1 MSVKT
6 APIMLSLVTRKKS
19 MKKNTGIKRIIL
31 AGGYSLL
38 GIKAAF
44 RHEAAFRQELLL
56 ALILIPLAF
65 WLNIDS
71 TQRIILIAVVVLV
84 LIVEL
89 LNSAIE
95 AIVDRIGTE
104 HHELSGRA
112 KDLGSAA
119 VFAALLLAGYA
130 WCDVLWSIW
139 SK

>member
-1 MSVKT
+1 
-6 APIMLSLVTRKKS
+6 

-38 GIKAAF
+38 GLKAAF
-44 RHEAAFRQELLL
+44 RHEAAFRQEILL
-56 ALILIPLAF
+56 AFILIPLAF
-65 WLNIDS
+65 WLNVDS
-71 TQRIILIAVVVLV
+71 TQRIILIAVVFLV

-95 AIVDRIGTE
+95 AIVDRIGPE

-130 WCDVLWSIW
+130 WCDVLWSVW